1 MDLLLYLED
10 IIFHYEIQGASAY
23 RKSIFIFM
31 NLKFLQQLS
40 VKTKIYFAFVLLSLF
55 SISVYILVDI
65 TFFSSEANKIALQNG
80 VAKTKERQQVLNTF
94 LIDAQNMLKY
104 LRNSEEFKAFGKN
117 PSLQNKKSLEGFFNG
132 VFPLDKAYMRI
143 KYIDKNGYE
152 KIKVLKEKKVKN
164 NTLEFVAQSDYF
176 KKAASLKRNQTG
188 FSRIYLKNTEQGF
201 STALFHA
208 FSSVYRNNSFEGVL
222 MVDFS
227 MDDFLKKFLNA
238 PLYDIFIC
246 DNKGNNILYDKN
258 LKNIKE
264 VFPKEY
270 ENIVSF
276 KVYQT
281 NRLISRKLDL
291 PVDGGLIMVLQLKSD
306 YVDYHN
312 DKKHDEIILT
322 SIIVMILSLIA
333 SFIIVNTVQKSLLD
347 KDKMI
352 FEQNK
357 LASMGQMLENIAHQW
372 RQPLAHINSIVYS
385 IDFELRKEKIEK
397 ANIEKELDEI
407 ETVTEYLSR
416 TIDDFKEFLDV
427 NKPKQHFI
435 VQDSIKKTISIIKA
449 SFEFHSIKI
458 DLWLDEQVEIYNYP
472 NLLEQS
478 LLSIL
483 NNAKDALVQRG
494 VENPTVNIEVKEFK
508 SFLEIYIFDNAGGI
522 DKENLLKVFEPYF
535 TTKGESN
542 GTGLGL
548 YISKMM
554 IEDGM
559 QGKIFVFNVQNG
571 ACFKILLNKE

>member
-143 KYIDKNGYE
+143 KFIDKNGYE

-164 NTLEFVAQSDYF
+164 NTLEFVARSDYF
-176 KKAASLKRNQTG
+176 KKAASLKRNETG

-208 FSSVYRNNSFEGVL
+208 FSPVYRNKSFEGVL

-449 SFEFHSIKI
+449 SFEFHNIKI

>member
-1 MDLLLYLED
+1 
-10 IIFHYEIQGASAY
+10 
-23 RKSIFIFM
+23 M

-55 SISVYILVDI
+55 SISIYILVDI
-65 TFFSSEANKIALQNG
+65 TFFSSEAKKIALHNG
-80 VAKTKERQQVLNTF
+80 IAKTKEREHVLGKFFSDSEST
-94 LIDAQNMLKY
+94 LKY
-104 LRNSEEFKAFGKN
+104 LLDSKQFKEFIKS
-117 PSLQNKKSLEGFFNG
+117 PSFEKKKSLLDFFDG
-132 VFPLDKAYMRI
+132 VLSLDKGYLQIRYADR
-143 KYIDKNGYE
+143 NGYE
-152 KIKVLKEKKVKN
+152 KAKVKRDKELPKE
-164 NTLEFVAQSDYF
+164 TLGYIGESLYF
-176 KKAASLKRNQTG
+176 ADAKKLKKGEIG
-188 FSRIYLKNTEQGF
+188 FSRIVLGNEEGKRLGDTLKSF
-201 STALFHA
+201 IP
-208 FSSVYRNNSFEGVL
+208 VYEKETFEGIIVI
-222 MVDFS
+222 DHS
-227 MDDFLKKFLNA
+227 MDDFFGEFLNA

-246 DNKGNNILYDKN
+246 DEKGNSVFHK
-258 LKNIKE
+258 KGFENIKE
-264 VFPKEY
+264 IFPKEY
-270 ENIVSF
+270 KNIVSYEL
-276 KVYQT
+276 YQSDY
-281 NRLISRKLDL
+281 LISRKLDIPL
-291 PVDGGLIMVLQLKSD
+291 KGGLIMILQLKSD

-312 DKKHDEIILT
+312 DEKLDEIILT
-322 SIIVMILSLIA
+322 SVIVIILSLIA
-333 SFIIVNTVQKSLLD
+333 SFFIVNTVQKSLLD

-372 RQPLAHINSIVYS
+372 RQPLAHINSIVYL
-385 IDFELRKEKIEK
+385 IDFQLGREKIEK
-397 ANIEKELDEI
+397 EKIEKELDEI
-407 ETVTEYLSR
+407 ETVTEYLSQ

-449 SFEFHSIKI
+449 SFEYHKIKI

-478 LLSIL
+478 MLSIL
-483 NNAKDALVQRG
+483 NNAKDALVQRDIP
-494 VENPTVNIEVKEFK
+494 NPTVSIEVKEFK

-522 DKENLLKVFEPYF
+522 KKENLLKVFEPYF

-559 QGKIFVFNVQNG
+559 QGKIFVYNVEKG

>member
-1 MDLLLYLED
+1 
-10 IIFHYEIQGASAY
+10 
-23 RKSIFIFM
+23 M

-55 SISVYILVDI
+55 SISIYILVDI
-65 TFFSSEANKIALQNG
+65 TFFSSESKKIALHNG
-80 VAKTKERQQVLNTF
+80 IAKTKEREHVLGKFLLDSENILRYLLDSRQFKEFVKSPTF
-94 LIDAQNMLKY
+94 K
-104 LRNSEEFKAFGKN
+104 
-117 PSLQNKKSLEGFFNG
+117 NKKPLLDFFDG
-132 VFPLDKAYMRI
+132 VLSLDKGYLKIR
-143 KYIDKNGYE
+143 YVDRNGYE
-152 KIKVLKEKKVKN
+152 KIKVQRNKELPKESLSYIGKSRYFADARKLKKGE
-164 NTLEFVAQSDYF
+164 
-176 KKAASLKRNQTG
+176 TG
-188 FSRIYLKNTEQGF
+188 FSRIITGNQGEKSGGDTF
-201 STALFHA
+201 KA
-208 FSSVYRNNSFEGVL
+208 FSPVYEKGTFRGMLV
-222 MVDFS
+222 VDLS
-227 MDDFLKKFLNA
+227 MDDFFSEFLNT

-246 DNKGNNILYDKN
+246 DEKGNSILQK
-258 LKNIKE
+258 KGFANIKE
-264 VFPKEY
+264 IFPKEY
-270 ENIVSF
+270 KNIVSYEL
-276 KVYQT
+276 YQSDY
-281 NRLISRKLDL
+281 LISRKLDIPL
-291 PVDGGLIMVLQLKSD
+291 KGGLIMILQLKSD

-312 DKKHDEIILT
+312 DEKLDEIILT
-322 SIIVMILSLIA
+322 SVIVIILSLIA
-333 SFIIVNTVQKSLLD
+333 SFFIVNTVQKSLLD

-385 IDFELRKEKIEK
+385 IDFQLGREKIEK
-397 ANIEKELDEI
+397 DKIEKELDEI
-407 ETVTEYLSR
+407 ETVTEYLSQ

-449 SFEFHSIKI
+449 SFEYHKIKI

-494 VENPTVNIEVKEFK
+494 VSNPTVSIEVKEFK

-522 DKENLLKVFEPYF
+522 KKENLLKVFEPYF

-559 QGKIFVFNVQNG
+559 QGKIFVYNVEKG